1 MIGRLKLL
9 KRMLNNG
16 IKMFKYGINKAA
28 NWLGHNLGLRVVPTI
43 NYSST
48 NHNEYGHDLKPFISD
63 KAREGYNELKRINT
77 KN

>member
-9 KRMLNNG
+9 KRMINNG

-28 NWLGHNLGLRVVPTI
+28 NWLGHNLGFKGVPTI
-43 NYSST
+43 D
-48 NHNEYGHDLKPFISD
+48 YGHNTRPFISD
-63 KAREGYNELKRINT
+63 KSREGYNELKRINT